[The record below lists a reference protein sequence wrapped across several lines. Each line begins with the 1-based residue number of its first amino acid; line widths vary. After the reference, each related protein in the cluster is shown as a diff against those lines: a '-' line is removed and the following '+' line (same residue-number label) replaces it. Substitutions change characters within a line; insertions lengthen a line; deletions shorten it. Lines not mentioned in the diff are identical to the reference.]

1 MGANH
6 YGFNAVR
13 INLNFHDITF
23 SVGHMTANTIRILV
37 SFETNVLFILMTFY
51 TAIVEFQK
59 IICFGLMGVIASHTI
74 HFFRFNK
81 TVTF

>member
-6 YGFNAVR
+6 YGFNTVW

-23 SVGHMTANTIRILV
+23 SVGHVTANTIRILV

-51 TAIVEFQK
+51 TAIVEFHH
-59 IICFGLMGVIASHTI
+59 II
-74 HFFRFNK
+74 FF
-81 TVTF
+81 V